1 MNKSMHLS
9 EHLASPSEAALSHS
23 SELDGLRLS
32 PNFSLGEVCKTSP
45 KTADGNMKR
54 WGLTGDRF
62 LSARKRRVYLTGTC
76 PLSDMIWV
84 EGWCEDQE
92 PFITEWGQEC
102 IMLLANHKGDFITKI
117 LTK

>member
-1 MNKSMHLS
+1 MSVYPL
-9 EHLASPSEAALSHS
+9 
-23 SELDGLRLS
+23 
-32 PNFSLGEVCKTSP
+32 TSP
-45 KTADGNMKR
+45 LLPPNSGDVLR
-54 WGLTGDRF
+54 SDGDRF